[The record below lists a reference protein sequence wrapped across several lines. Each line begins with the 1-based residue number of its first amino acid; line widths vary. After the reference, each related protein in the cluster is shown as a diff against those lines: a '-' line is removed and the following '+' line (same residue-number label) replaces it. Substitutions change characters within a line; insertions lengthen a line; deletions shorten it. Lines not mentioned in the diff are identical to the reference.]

1 MGFSK
6 LVAICVIVA
15 AAATLHANGIEPI
28 SRPAQAFFCGG
39 SRAAGN
45 RERWRPSLR
54 CISEQ
59 ARPWQHEGLRTS
71 GRAIVRGLRSLE
83 ALGVIA
89 RLPIQR
95 GVSTCGLDF
104 DDDTSVTS
112 AEKVKAKP
120 SLGSSA
126 MTDRSFAGLSDHS
139 TADLRE
145 LRRERPRY
153 RHVRQRRLDNTT
165 LQLEL

>member
-1 MGFSK
+1 MIWSGSGAEADRPVESAAFVFERTYMRGQCSPLFWRLSSRGIFK

-15 AAATLHANGIEPI
+15 AAATLPANGIEPI
-28 SRPAQAFFCGG
+28 ERPAQAFFCGG

-71 GRAIVRGLRSLE
+71 GRAILRGRRSLE

-89 RLPIQR
+89 RLPIER
-95 GVSTCGLDF
+95 EVSTCGLDF
-104 DDDTSVTS
+104 DDDTSVPARRRSQPNPAS
-112 AEKVKAKP
+112 AV
-120 SLGSSA
+120 
-126 MTDRSFAGLSDHS
+126 
-139 TADLRE
+139 
-145 LRRERPRY
+145 RP
-153 RHVRQRRLDNTT
+153 
-165 LQLEL
+165 